1 MEFISNLIKR
11 PISLVRSD
19 SIPPT
24 SNEPEQDT
32 SNSRPITP
40 KQTPSPSHSPLLTFD
55 RATTPDSLQQH
66 LVNSLMVASNI
77 MDAMNGQD
85 EFRPIAVATT
95 TRASSPISQSP
106 TQAQS
111 RSLQTSTSS
120 NVSASG
126 NLNPPSNSVGNTI
139 EELLI
144 EINDNLSKQDDL
156 HTAGALSQHH
166 LPNRPLSL
174 SPTALTQALAT
185 EYNAVCSKNANLK
198 ATPSTQSTESLSSS
212 PSLLKSTAMAPVA
225 DSVSTTS
232 ITATE
237 TEPKAEP
244 FGGPTPVSLKT
255 GANIDIKC
263 EAASD
268 LIETKTPEMLT
279 ALNLNAEDRAKLT
292 FEDGLIPT
300 LTAAISE
307 HVKHDGKDDSKS
319 AQHLKIQLEPDTA
332 ASSDNETFTECQ
344 SYQIASA
351 NDYGFIADE
360 YSFENSELESY
371 FSAANSRNATL
382 TTGEADPLSVT
393 INKTSEQ
400 DESEQ
405 GDLQSLV
412 SAISGDDLLATHQHP
427 LDVTF
432 DEEPMDV
439 DESFTQLKQN
449 VSVEACQ
456 LHTTNVGVDNESTS
470 KTAEPEGVV
479 TNDEQTECK
488 QLNCT
493 KNEAVPKDAAMPK
506 LEPELEITQSKLELS
521 LNKSIEIPTSTTQKN
536 NYEHNNLDISSTETF
551 SEVTADLTQTTIATT
566 SSTSI
571 HSANTSLHPIE
582 EELLKYKIPGK
593 QEFGKSWTGSQ
604 NALNLT
610 VDMDSSTHSN
620 KSSASSPS
628 FPIKHKGN
636 SLKQFPRSP
645 TAAVPKSMTFLEKS
659 EYTER
664 IETERKKSTAS
675 EPKLELFGSRKTST
689 VDEKPT
695 QHAISENLAASIT
708 STTVCPNESINDEI
722 ASTKVNGKTATDA
735 VTPLTSASSIDSS
748 DKRRTYN
755 VTAPVASSS
764 EIESVTQKCV
774 NDHDNRRTFN
784 MPAAPQAPSI
794 DGQKSER
801 DDDKRRTFNMP
812 VPTQETDIT
821 TQKPENEGN
830 NRRTFN
836 LMGSED
842 VIEEKFASEIKS
854 DTAERPRT
862 YIVTEPTFSMRPN
875 SEGINVPMDIDDTL
889 PTEAG
894 QSNTTQSRT
903 PMQSPTTTVSSSP
916 PIPTVQ
922 NRIGNTIPTNTSP
935 PIPTLQNRAR
945 NDQTQLIMDDD
956 AFKVPLPP
964 SPASST
970 ASPPIATIHKRPSIH
985 AYKNAEDVVEALSA
999 KEQTKRDASDEK
1011 DVFAGNCTPSPM
1023 EEQPSSTSNFGN
1035 FDSNF
1040 NVDMDQQEFASE
1052 QFENG
1057 NNLILNPSDFD
1068 YLLTKGNNSAPIDR
1082 SSILLKFDPLLGVPV
1097 PANQVQQQKTT
1108 KQTPQILQ
1116 NILGDNL
1123 TNLSPTLEEDEHS
1136 SSASTSSISNN
1147 QSFVVE
1153 TDNKRKSDEEESAK
1167 SKQNLIK
1174 ISAEK
1179 QQRQQQQHQQPTVL
1193 KKHDSMSVDVIKD
1206 MNIDNDCNKS
1216 FENSNSQPD
1225 EKQINY
1231 KMDELEK
1238 KIKNEVL
1245 KTEDIEKKLKEA
1257 EQREEALIKRIT
1269 EKDKTITKMTGV
1281 IEAYEKAIAELI
1293 AEKEQLLQSYEK
1305 QLAEVKADRDSNYQH
1320 LTSLETTFADLHV
1333 KYGKSKEMTLQL
1345 KADEEALV
1353 VEKRQILENLRLQEQ
1368 RYEKMKNH
1376 AMQQLEIANKKLES
1390 LNKEHSI
1397 ETTKLKALLKK
1408 EEISRA
1414 SINEQLQQK
1423 SRENAELVKIC
1434 DELINGQG
1442 S

>member
-19 SIPPT
+19 SLPPA
-24 SNEPEQDT
+24 SNEPRQDT
-32 SNSRPITP
+32 SNSRPISP

-55 RATTPDSLQQH
+55 RATTPDPLQQH
-66 LVNSLMVASNI
+66 LVSSLMVTSNI
-77 MDAMNGQD
+77 IEAMNRQD
-85 EFRPIAVATT
+85 EFRPITVAAT
-95 TRASSPISQSP
+95 TRASLPISQSP

-111 RSLQTSTSS
+111 HSLQTSTSS
-120 NVSASG
+120 NVSAGG
-126 NLNPPSNSVGNTI
+126 NMNPPSNNVGNTI

-144 EINDNLSKQDDL
+144 EINNNLSKQDDL
-156 HTAGALSQHH
+156 LVHTAGALSQHH

-174 SPTALTQALAT
+174 SPTALTQPLAT
-185 EYNAVCSKNANLK
+185 EYNAVCSQNANLK

-212 PSLLKSTAMAPVA
+212 SSLLKSTAMAPVA

-232 ITATE
+232 FTVTE
-237 TEPKAEP
+237 TEPKAGS
-244 FGGPTPVSLKT
+244 FDGSTPVSLKT

-263 EAASD
+263 ETASD

-307 HVKHDGKDDSKS
+307 HEKHDGTLGKGNSNS
-319 AQHLKIQLEPDTA
+319 AQYLMVQLEPDTA

-360 YSFENSELESY
+360 YSFENSEIESY

-400 DESEQ
+400 NESEQ
-405 GDLQSLV
+405 GDLQSQV
-412 SAISGDDLLATHQHP
+412 SAISGDDLLATHQHS

-439 DESFTQLKQN
+439 DESFTELKQN
-449 VSVEACQ
+449 VNVETCQ

-470 KTAEPEGVV
+470 KTAEPESVV
-479 TNDEQTECK
+479 TNGEATEVK

-493 KNEAVPKDAAMPK
+493 KNEAVPKDAAVPQP
-506 LEPELEITQSKLELS
+506 ETELEITQSKLELS

-536 NYEHNNLDISSTETF
+536 NYEDNQLDISSTETF
-551 SEVTADLTQTTIATT
+551 SEVTVDLTQATIATT

-610 VDMDSSTHSN
+610 VDMDSSTQSN

-695 QHAISENLAASIT
+695 QHAITENLAACIT
-708 STTVCPNESINDEI
+708 STTVCPNEPNNDEV
-722 ASTKVNGKTATDA
+722 ASTKINGNAATDEVA
-735 VTPLTSASSIDSS
+735 PLTSASSIDSS

-755 VTAPVASSS
+755 VTAPVKPSP

-774 NDHDNRRTFN
+774 NDHEKRRTFN

-794 DGQKSER
+794 VGQKSER
-801 DDDKRRTFNMP
+801 DEDKRRTFNMP
-812 VPTQETDIT
+812 VSTQETDMT

-842 VIEEKFASEIKS
+842 IIEKKISSENNS

-862 YIVTEPTFSMRPN
+862 YIVSEPTFPMRPN

-889 PTEAG
+889 PTDAG
-894 QSNTTQSRT
+894 QNNTTQSRT

-916 PIPTVQ
+916 PIPPLQ

-970 ASPPIATIHKRPSIH
+970 ASPPTATIHKRPSIH
-985 AYKNAEDVVEALSA
+985 AYKNTEDVVEALSA

-1023 EEQPSSTSNFGN
+1023 EEQPSSTSNFGD
-1035 FDSNF
+1035 FGSNL
-1040 NVDMDQQEFASE
+1040 NVDVDQQEFAI
-1052 QFENG
+1052 
-1057 NNLILNPSDFD
+1057 ILNPSDFD

-1097 PANQVQQQKTT
+1097 PANQVQQQKPT

-1116 NILGDNL
+1116 NILGSNL

-1153 TDNKRKSDEEESAK
+1153 TDNKRKSDEEESTK
-1167 SKQNLIK
+1167 SKQNFIK
-1174 ISAEK
+1174 ILAEK
-1179 QQRQQQQHQQPTVL
+1179 QQRQQQQYQQPTVL

>member
-1023 EEQPSSTSNFGN
+1023 EEQPSSTSNF
-1035 FDSNF
+1035 
-1040 NVDMDQQEFASE
+1040 V
-1052 QFENG
+1052 
-1057 NNLILNPSDFD
+1057 ILNPSDFD

>member
-19 SIPPT
+19 SLPPT
-24 SNEPEQDT
+24 SNEAGQDT

-55 RATTPDSLQQH
+55 RVTTPDPKQH
-66 LVNSLMVASNI
+66 LVDSLMVASNI

-106 TQAQS
+106 KQAQS
-111 RSLQTSTSS
+111 RSLQTSTTS

-126 NLNPPSNSVGNTI
+126 NMNPPSNSVGNTI

-185 EYNAVCSKNANLK
+185 EYNAVCSKNPNLK

-237 TEPKAEP
+237 TEPKAGP
-244 FGGPTPVSLKT
+244 FGGSTPISLKS

-279 ALNLNAEDRAKLT
+279 ALNLNTEDRAKLT

-307 HVKHDGKDDSKS
+307 HEKHDDNLGKDNSNS
-319 AQHLKIQLEPDTA
+319 AQHLKVQPEPDTA

-360 YSFENSELESY
+360 YSFENSEIESY

-393 INKTSEQ
+393 INKPSEQ

-412 SAISGDDLLATHQHP
+412 SAISGDDLLASHQHP

-439 DESFTQLKQN
+439 DESFTELKQN
-449 VSVEACQ
+449 VNVEECQ
-456 LHTTNVGVDNESTS
+456 LHTTNVGADNESTS
-470 KTAEPEGVV
+470 KTAEPEDVV
-479 TNDEQTECK
+479 TNEEETECK

-493 KNEAVPKDAAMPK
+493 KNEAVPKDSAVSKP
-506 LEPELEITQSKLELS
+506 ETELEITQSKLELS

-551 SEVTADLTQTTIATT
+551 SEVSADLTQATIATT

-610 VDMDSSTHSN
+610 VDMDSSTQSN

-708 STTVCPNESINDEI
+708 STTVCPNEPINDEI
-722 ASTKVNGKTATDA
+722 ASTKINGNTATDEVA
-735 VTPLTSASSIDSS
+735 PLTSASSIDSS

-755 VTAPVASSS
+755 VTAPVTPSP
-764 EIESVTQKCV
+764 EIQNVTQKCV
-774 NDHDNRRTFN
+774 NDHDKRRTFN

-794 DGQKSER
+794 VGQKSER
-801 DDDKRRTFNMP
+801 DEDKRRTFNMP

-842 VIEEKFASEIKS
+842 VIEEKISSENNS

-862 YIVTEPTFSMRPN
+862 YIVSEPTFPMRPN

-889 PTEAG
+889 PTDAG

-903 PMQSPTTTVSSSP
+903 PMQSPTTTVSSSS
-916 PIPTVQ
+916 PIPTLQ

-985 AYKNAEDVVEALSA
+985 AYKNTEDVVEALSA

-1011 DVFAGNCTPSPM
+1011 DVFAGNSTPSPM

-1035 FDSNF
+1035 FDSNL
-1040 NVDMDQQEFASE
+1040 NVDVDQQEFAI
-1052 QFENG
+1052 
-1057 NNLILNPSDFD
+1057 ILNPSDFD

-1097 PANQVQQQKTT
+1097 PANQVQQQKPT

>member
-1 MEFISNLIKR
+1 MECFENKEARTASYGDRSTEAPKLLNCSAVNRAVLKELNSNNESNL
-11 PISLVRSD
+11 
-19 SIPPT
+19 
-24 SNEPEQDT
+24 
-32 SNSRPITP
+32 
-40 KQTPSPSHSPLLTFD
+40 
-55 RATTPDSLQQH
+55 
-66 LVNSLMVASNI
+66 
-77 MDAMNGQD
+77 
-85 EFRPIAVATT
+85 
-95 TRASSPISQSP
+95 
-106 TQAQS
+106 
-111 RSLQTSTSS
+111 
-120 NVSASG
+120 
-126 NLNPPSNSVGNTI
+126 
-139 EELLI
+139 
-144 EINDNLSKQDDL
+144 
-156 HTAGALSQHH
+156 
-166 LPNRPLSL
+166 
-174 SPTALTQALAT
+174 
-185 EYNAVCSKNANLK
+185 YNAVCSKNANLK

-307 HVKHDGKDDSKS
+307 HVKHDGKGDSKS

-493 KNEAVPKDAAMPK
+493 KNEAVPKNAAMPK
-506 LEPELEITQSKLELS
+506 LETELEITQSKLELS

-551 SEVTADLTQTTIATT
+551 SEVAADLTQATIATT

-821 TQKPENEGN
+821 IQKPENEGN

-842 VIEEKFASEIKS
+842 VIEEKFSSENNS

-916 PIPTVQ
+916 PIPTLQ

-1116 NILGDNL
+1116 NILGDNA

>member
-1 MEFISNLIKR
+1 MECFENKEARTANYGDHS
-11 PISLVRSD
+11 
-19 SIPPT
+19 T
-24 SNEPEQDT
+24 EA
-32 SNSRPITP
+32 P
-40 KQTPSPSHSPLLTFD
+40 KL
-55 RATTPDSLQQH
+55 
-66 LVNSLMVASNI
+66 NC
-77 MDAMNGQD
+77 
-85 EFRPIAVATT
+85 IAVN
-95 TRASSPISQSP
+95 RAV
-106 TQAQS
+106 
-111 RSLQTSTSS
+111 LKELNS
-120 NVSASG
+120 NNEN
-126 NLNPPSNSVGNTI
+126 NL
-139 EELLI
+139 
-144 EINDNLSKQDDL
+144 
-156 HTAGALSQHH
+156 
-166 LPNRPLSL
+166 
-174 SPTALTQALAT
+174 
-185 EYNAVCSKNANLK
+185 YNAVCSKNANLK
-198 ATPSTQSTESLSSS
+198 ATPTTQSTESLPSS
-212 PSLLKSTAMAPVA
+212 PLKSAAMAPVA
-225 DSVSTTS
+225 DSVSTTTIKAS
-232 ITATE
+232 E
-237 TEPKAEP
+237 PEPKAGT
-244 FGGPTPVSLKT
+244 FGGLSPVSLKT
-255 GANIDIKC
+255 GAHVDIKC
-263 EAASD
+263 DAASD
-268 LIETKTPEMLT
+268 LNETKMPEMRT
-279 ALNLNAEDRAKLT
+279 ALNLYAEDRAKLT

-300 LTAAISE
+300 LTAAINE
-307 HVKHDGKDDSKS
+307 HEKHDGNLEKDDSNS
-319 AQHLKIQLEPDTA
+319 VQHLQVKLEPDTA

-344 SYQIASA
+344 SYQIGSA

-360 YSFENSELESY
+360 YSFENSEIESY

-400 DESEQ
+400 DESDQ
-405 GDLQSLV
+405 GQLQSLL
-412 SAISGDDLLATHQHP
+412 SAMSGEDLLAQNTHP

-432 DEEPMDV
+432 NEEPMDI
-439 DESFTQLKQN
+439 DESFTDIKQN
-449 VSVEACQ
+449 ISVEGCQ
-456 LHTTNVGVDNESTS
+456 LSTTNVLVDNESTS
-470 KTAEPEGVV
+470 KTTEPKDVV
-479 TNDEQTECK
+479 TNAEETECK
-488 QLNCT
+488 QVNFIR
-493 KNEAVPKDAAMPK
+493 NEPAPKDVALPQ
-506 LEPELEITQSKLELS
+506 PELEIAQTKLEVS
-521 LNKSIEIPTSTTQKN
+521 LNKSIEIPTSTTQN
-536 NYEHNNLDISSTETF
+536 TNYEHNNLDSSSTETA
-551 SEVTADLTQTTIATT
+551 SEVTANLTQATIGST
-566 SSTSI
+566 SPTSI

-582 EELLKYKIPGK
+582 EELLKYKFQGK
-593 QEFGKSWTGSQ
+593 QEIGNSWTGSQ
-604 NALNLT
+604 NALDLT
-610 VDMDSSTHSN
+610 VDIDSSTHSN
-620 KSSASSPS
+620 KSSATSPS

-645 TAAVPKSMTFLEKS
+645 TAAVPKNMTFLEKS

-664 IETERKKSTAS
+664 IEIERKKSTVS

-689 VDEKPT
+689 VDET
-695 QHAISENLAASIT
+695 SAQHTKSESLAASIT
-708 STTVCPNESINDEI
+708 STTVCPNEPINDEI
-722 ASTKVNGKTATDA
+722 VSKKVNGDTATDTVA
-735 VTPLTSASSIDSS
+735 LLESVSSMDSL

-755 VTAPVASSS
+755 VSPQVTPSR
-764 EIESVTQKCV
+764 EIESVTETCV
-774 NDHDNRRTFN
+774 NDHDKRRTFN

-794 DGQKSER
+794 VAQKYEK
-801 DDDKRRTFNMP
+801 DEDKPRIFNMP
-812 VPTQETDIT
+812 AMTQETDVT
-821 TQKPENEGN
+821 TQKPESESS

-836 LMGSED
+836 ILGSED
-842 VIEEKFASEIKS
+842 IVAEKSSSENNS
-854 DTAERPRT
+854 DATKRPRT
-862 YIVTEPTFSMRPN
+862 YIVSEPTFPMGPN
-875 SEGINVPMDIDDTL
+875 TDEINVPMDIDDTL
-889 PTEAG
+889 PAEPAVAAG
-894 QSNTTQSRT
+894 QSNTIKSRT
-903 PMQSPTTTVSSSP
+903 PMQSPTTTVCSSP
-916 PIPTVQ
+916 PIPTLQ
-922 NRIGNTIPTNTSP
+922 NRIGNTITTSTSP

-945 NDQTQLIMDDD
+945 NDQIQLIMDDD

-970 ASPPIATIHKRPSIH
+970 ASPPMATIQKRPSIH
-985 AYKNAEDVVEALSA
+985 AYKNTEDVVEALSA

-1023 EEQPSSTSNFGN
+1023 EEQPSSTSTFGN
-1035 FDSNF
+1035 FGTHL
-1040 NVDMDQQEFASE
+1040 NVDVDQQEFASE

-1068 YLLTKGNNSAPIDR
+1068 FLLTKGNNSAPIDR

-1097 PANQVQQQKTT
+1097 PANQVLQQKPT

-1123 TNLSPTLEEDEHS
+1123 TNLSPTLEEDEHLT
-1136 SSASTSSISNN
+1136 SASTSSISNN

-1153 TDNKRKSDEEESAK
+1153 TDNKRKTDEEESAK

-1179 QQRQQQQHQQPTVL
+1179 HQRQPQPAVL
-1193 KKHDSMSVDVIKD
+1193 KKHASMSVDVIKD
-1206 MNIDNDCNKS
+1206 MNIDNDSNKS
-1216 FENSNSQPD
+1216 FVNSNSQPD

-1293 AEKEQLLQSYEK
+1293 AEKEQLLQNYEK

-1414 SINEQLQQK
+1414 SINEQLLQK